1 MENSRLL
8 LLDFIFNVHRS
19 ITVSFL
25 SSMLCLTVEECKE
38 WIQTLITK
46 QSVDLTLKGDCI
58 AINHT
63 TPSL

>member
-8 LLDFIFNVHRS
+8 MLDFVFIVHRS

-38 WIQTLITK
+38 WIQLLIAK

-58 AINHT
+58 AVNHT
-63 TPSL
+63 APSL